1 MNILKNLVVVLAI
14 ALGFGLVMPVS
25 VYAANVINAQCLDVP
40 DSAVCQQSSS
50 SNDLAKNI
58 INTLLYLVG
67 ALSVIMIIVGGIMY
81 ATSAGDA
88 GQVTKAKQTLTYAVV
103 GLVVSFAA
111 FAIVKYAVSLFAP

>member
-1 MNILKNLVVVLAI
+1 VLAI
-14 ALGFGLVMPVS
+14 ALGFGLVMPVGAHAAS
-25 VYAANVINAQCLDVP
+25 VIDAQCAGVA